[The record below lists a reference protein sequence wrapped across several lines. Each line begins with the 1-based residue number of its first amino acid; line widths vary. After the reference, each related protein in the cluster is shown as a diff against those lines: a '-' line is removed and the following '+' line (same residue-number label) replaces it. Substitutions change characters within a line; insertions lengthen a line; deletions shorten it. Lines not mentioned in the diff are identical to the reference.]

1 MPAIASARHGY
12 PAFSMSRSRSLLLA
26 ASVLLAG
33 CAGLTEQECRT
44 ANWYELGERD
54 ALVYGLRPRIDQ
66 YAHQCQKFAVQPAEG
81 EYLSGWTVGD
91 RERAVRTLG
100 GVCCGP

>member
-44 ANWYELGERD
+44 ASWYELGERD

-81 EYLSGWTVGD
+81 EYLSGWTAGD